1 MPSASFKLEEH
12 LEPQRHARS
21 DFHTLIEGPRPRKHR
36 IRTMYVGG
44 RTNDLPSKEASGEN
58 LEVYAVVDVVARGE
72 DGSTGN
78 GYLGGAH
85 GV

>member
-1 MPSASFKLEEH
+1 
-12 LEPQRHARS
+12 
-21 DFHTLIEGPRPRKHR
+21 
-36 IRTMYVGG
+36 MYVGG